1 MNTEVFDSFH
11 FFSSIQRGGVHV
23 FFFTRDKFSFFRLYR
38 DGDHIQ
44 RGGVTCTCQKGVVN
58 CQSGVVG

>member
-1 MNTEVFDSFH
+1 M
-11 FFSSIQRGGVHV
+11 HV